1 VVYFQ
6 NIYSVSRSICIGM
19 WITLTYFFR
28 PHTIVT
34 VQYPHTNDEIP
45 ERHRGLHILE
55 TDICIMC
62 YQCEQ
67 ACPVDC
73 IKIEGVRKAELE
85 GAFQGK
91 GAAISRF
98 TVDYGLCLFCNLCI
112 EPCPV
117 DCIHLGPEYDLS
129 SFSRKGVVRNLLTG
143 GVYTDADRSFTAEAL
158 VKIKDIEDEQARVK
172 AEKAAAK
179 KKEKEAKAAA
189 AAEKEAKA
197 TQEEKAEKAE
207 KATKE
212 EKADENQEE
221 QAAEKP
227 KKKASTRTKRPASTR
242 TKRPAST
249 RTKKPATKRTKKP
262 VTKRTKK
269 PVTKRTKKDE
279 KE

>member
-1 VVYFQ
+1 MVYFQ

-28 PHTIVT
+28 PHTIIT
-34 VQYPHTNDEIP
+34 VQYPHTSEEIP

-85 GAFQGK
+85 GAYQGK
-91 GAAISRF
+91 GAAMSRF
-98 TVDYGLCLFCNLCI
+98 TVDYGLCLFCNMCI

-172 AEKAAAK
+172 AEKSAAK

-197 TQEEKAEKAE
+197 TQEEKP
-207 KATKE
+207 
-212 EKADENQEE
+212 EKADEKQEE
-221 QAAEKP
+221 EITP
-227 KKKASTRTKRPASTR
+227 HFFDPSR
-242 TKRPAST
+242 
-249 RTKKPATKRTKKP
+249 
-262 VTKRTKK
+262 
-269 PVTKRTKKDE
+269 
-279 KE
+279 